1 MRTKYLLAGATA
13 ALVAAVA
20 MAAPGG
26 NRFAKLDSDGNG
38 SVTRAEID
46 AKAAERFAKLDGD
59 RDGFVTKAEMSA
71 LHQARKAKRA
81 ERAEKRGG
89 DHAKHAEHRGE
100 RAGKRG
106 DHFARRDANGDG
118 RISLAEF
125 QAGGAKRFERLDAD
139 KNGTVTQAEMDQARA
154 AWKARR
160 QG

>member
-26 NRFAKLDSDGNG
+26 DRFAKLDADGNG

-46 AKAAERFAKLDGD
+46 ARTAERFVRLDGD
-59 RDGFVTKAEMSA
+59 RDGFVTKTEMTTHHEA
-71 LHQARKAKRA
+71 MKAKRA
-81 ERAEKRGG
+81 ERAAKRSG
-89 DHAKHAEHRGE
+89 DHAKHRAEH
-100 RAGKRG
+100 AGKRG
-106 DHFARRDANGDG
+106 DHFARRDVDNDG
-118 RISLAEF
+118 RLSLAEF

-139 KNGTVTQAEMDQARA
+139 KNGTVTREEMTKARE

>member
-1 MRTKYLLAGATA
+1 MRTKYLLAGASA

-26 NRFAKLDSDGNG
+26 DRFAKLDTDGNG

-46 AKAAERFAKLDGD
+46 AKTAERFAKLDGD
-59 RDGFVTKAEMSA
+59 RDGFVTKAEMTA
-71 LHQARKAKRA
+71 HHEAMKAKRA
-81 ERAEKRGG
+81 ERAEKRSG
-89 DHAKHAEHRGE
+89 DPARNAEHRAE

-106 DHFARRDANGDG
+106 DHFARRDADNDG
-118 RISLAEF
+118 RLSLAEF

-139 KNGTVTQAEMDQARA
+139 RNGTVTREEMTKAREA
-154 AWKARR
+154 RKTRR

>member
-26 NRFAKLDSDGNG
+26 DRFAKLDTDGNG

-46 AKAAERFAKLDGD
+46 ARTAERFARLDGD
-59 RDGFVTKAEMSA
+59 RDGFVTKAEMTA
-71 LHQARKAKRA
+71 HHEAMKAKRA
-81 ERAEKRGG
+81 ERAEKRSG
-89 DHAKHAEHRGE
+89 DHVKHRTEH
-100 RAGKRG
+100 AGKRG
-106 DHFARRDANGDG
+106 DHFARRDADKDG
-118 RISLAEF
+118 RLSLAEF

-139 KNGTVTQAEMDQARA
+139 KNGTVTREEMTKARE
-154 AWKARR
+154 AWKTRR